1 MELGNAQTPEGMR
14 LYAIGDVHG
23 MDALLAEAH
32 EKIAADRADRPDLDY
47 RIIHVGDY
55 VDRGRDSAG
64 VIDRLARV
72 TASDPRALCLL
83 GNHDELMRGFLAD
96 PLVFGPNWFANRGA
110 STVRSYGIDAPDMPD
125 ADALPDLAARLA
137 AALPPAHAAFLR
149 DLPLSI
155 QFGDYFFCHA
165 GIRPGVA
172 LDRQEPKDLVWIRE
186 PFLSSTRD
194 HGVVVV
200 HGHTPGPAP
209 VVRGNRIGIDSGAV
223 FGGPLTVL
231 VLEGSDHRFL

>member
-1 MELGNAQTPEGMR
+1 MELGKAQAPDGMR

-23 MDALLAEAH
+23 MNAMLAEAH
-32 EKIAADRADRPDLDY
+32 GKIAADLADRPGLDH

-64 VIDRLARV
+64 VVDRLARM

-83 GNHDELMRGFLAD
+83 GNHDEMMRGFLAD
-96 PLVFGPNWFANRGA
+96 PLVFGPSWFANRGA

-125 ADALPDLAARLA
+125 ADALPDLAARFA
-137 AALPPAHAAFLR
+137 AALPPAHGAFLR
-149 DLPLSI
+149 DLPLSVR
-155 QFGDYFFCHA
+155 FGDYFFCHA
-165 GIRPGVA
+165 GIRPGVP
-172 LDRQEPKDLVWIRE
+172 LDGQDAHDLVWIRE

-194 HGVVVV
+194 HGAVVV

-209 VVRGNRIGIDSGAV
+209 VVRANRIGIDSGAV